1 MFGNK
6 GKQLEARLGECE
18 IRAAATKALIDAIDR
33 SMAIIEFE
41 PDGKVIGAN
50 ANFSR
55 VMGYAASELPGMHHR
70 SFCQPSY
77 ASSKSY
83 SDMWARLARGDF
95 VSGRFPRIARDG
107 REVWLEASYN
117 PVLGADGRVVK
128 VVKVASDIT
137 DKVRAES
144 EATALL
150 NAINRSMAV
159 ISFTPDGTIL
169 DANAN
174 FLKTVG
180 YSKEEVVGRHHRIFC
195 EAEEAAKPDYAA
207 FWQRLASGEFVA
219 DDFKR
224 VARDGRV
231 IWLEASYNPVFDPAG
246 KLYKVVK
253 FAADITEKKVQ
264 QLAEQESARVAWRV
278 SSETD
283 AIATEGAAI
292 IERASSEMRAIAET
306 VQLTSERVGELGKQS
321 DQITS
326 IVKTIR
332 EIADQTNL
340 LALNAAIEAAR
351 AGEQGRGFAVV
362 ADEVRKLAERTSLS
376 TTEIGGMV
384 QRIQDGTRSAIVSME
399 SSLVKAGSGVEL
411 AGSAGQAIKR
421 ISNGAR
427 EVVQAVSKFSSVVDG

>member
-1 MFGNK
+1 MFGNRSR
-6 GKQLEARLGECE
+6 QLEVKLGECE
-18 IRAAATKALIDAIDR
+18 QRAAAAKALIDAIDR

-55 VMGYAASELPGMHHR
+55 VMGYGTGELPGMHHR
-70 SFCQPSY
+70 SFCQPAY
-77 ASSKSY
+77 AASAAY
-83 SDMWARLARGDF
+83 GDMWSRLGRGDF

-117 PVLGADGRVVK
+117 PVLGGDGRVVK

-137 DKVRAES
+137 EKVRAES
-144 EATALL
+144 ESIALL

-169 DANAN
+169 DANPN

-180 YSKEEVVGRHHRIFC
+180 YSKEDVVGRHHRMFC
-195 EAEEAAKPDYAA
+195 EADLVASPDYTA

-219 DDFKR
+219 GDFRR

-253 FAADITEKKVQ
+253 FAADITEKKLQ
-264 QLAEQESARVAWRV
+264 QLAEQDSARVAWRV

-306 VQLTSERVGELGKQS
+306 VQLTSERVSELGKQS

-376 TTEIGGMV
+376 TKEIGDMV
-384 QRIQDGTRSAIVSME
+384 QRIQDGTRSAIQSME

-411 AGSAGQAIKR
+411 AGSAGQAIKP
-421 ISNGAR
+421 ISTGAR
-427 EVVQAVSKFSSVVDG
+427 EVVQAVSKFSSVIDG

>member
-1 MFGNK
+1 MFGNRSR
-6 GKQLEARLGECE
+6 QLEVRLGECE
-18 IRAAATKALIDAIDR
+18 IRAAAAKALIDAIDR

-83 SDMWARLARGDF
+83 SDMWGRLARGDF
-95 VSGRFPRIARDG
+95 VSGRFPRLARDG

-137 DKVRAES
+137 EKVRAES
-144 EATALL
+144 ESTALL

-169 DANAN
+169 DANPN

-180 YSKEEVVGRHHRIFC
+180 YSKDEVVGRHHRIFC
-195 EAEEAAKPDYAA
+195 DAEEVAAPGYAA

-219 DDFKR
+219 GDFKR
-224 VARDGRV
+224 LARDGRV
-231 IWLEASYNPVFDPAG
+231 VWLEASYNPVFDPAG
-246 KLYKVVK
+246 RLYKVVK

-306 VQLTSERVGELGKQS
+306 VQLTSDRVGELGKQS

-376 TTEIGGMV
+376 TREIGDMV
-384 QRIQDGTRSAIVSME
+384 QRIQDGTRSAIQSME
-399 SSLVKAGSGVEL
+399 SSLEKAGSGVEL
-411 AGSAGQAIKR
+411 AGSAGEAIGR

>member
-1 MFGNK
+1 MFGK
-6 GKQLEARLGECE
+6 KSKQLEAALGECE
-18 IRAAATKALIDAIDR
+18 TRAAATKALIDAIDR

-41 PDGKVIGAN
+41 PDGKVITAN
-50 ANFSR
+50 ANFAR
-55 VMGYAASELPGMHHR
+55 AMGYSAAELAGMHHR
-70 SFCQPSY
+70 SFCQPSF
-77 ASSKSY
+77 ASSAAY
-83 SDMWARLARGDF
+83 GDMWARLARGDF
-95 VSGRFPRIARDG
+95 VSGRFPRLARDG

-117 PVLGADGRVVK
+117 PVLSADGRVVK
-128 VVKVASDIT
+128 VVKVASEIT

-144 EATALL
+144 ESNALL
-150 NAINRSMAV
+150 AAINRSMAV
-159 ISFTPDGTIL
+159 ISFNPDGTIL
-169 DANAN
+169 DANPN

-180 YSKEEVVGRHHRIFC
+180 YAKEDIVGRHHRMFC
-195 EAEEAAKPDYAA
+195 ESELTASPEYAA
-207 FWQRLASGEFVA
+207 FWQRLASGEFVSG
-219 DDFKR
+219 DFRR
-224 VARDGRV
+224 VARDGTV

-264 QLAEQESARVAWRV
+264 QLAEQDSARVAWRV
-278 SSETD
+278 SSETE

-306 VQLTSERVGELGKQS
+306 VQLTSDRVGELGKQS

-376 TTEIGGMV
+376 TKEIGDTV
-384 QRIQDGTRSAIVSME
+384 QRIQDGTRSAIQSME
-399 SSLVKAGSGVEL
+399 SSLFKAGSGVEL
-411 AGSAGQAIKR
+411 AGSARQAIER

>member
-1 MFGNK
+1 MFGSRSK
-6 GKQLEARLGECE
+6 ELEQRLGQCE
-18 IRAAATKALIDAIDR
+18 VRAAAAKALLDAIDR
-33 SMAIIEFE
+33 SMAVIEFE
-41 PDGKVIGAN
+41 PDGRVVRAN
-50 ANFSR
+50 ANFAR
-55 VMGYAASELPGMHHR
+55 VMAYPEADIAGMHHR
-70 SFCQPSY
+70 SFCSEAY
-77 ASSKSY
+77 AASPAYAAHWS
-83 SDMWARLARGDF
+83 ALRRGEC

-107 REVWLEASYN
+107 REIWLEASYN
-117 PVLGADGRVVK
+117 PVFGADGAVIK
-128 VVKVASDIT
+128 VMKVACDIT
-137 DKVRAES
+137 AEVQAES
-144 EATALL
+144 EAAALL
-150 NAINRSMAV
+150 RAINRSMAV
-159 ISFTPDGTIL
+159 ISFKPDGTIV
-169 DANAN
+169 DANDN
-174 FLKTVG
+174 FLSAVG
-180 YSKEEVVGRHHRIFC
+180 YTRADVVGRHHRMFC
-195 EAEEAAKPDYAA
+195 EADMIASADYQT
-207 FWQRLASGEFVA
+207 FWTRLNAGEFVSGEFR
-219 DDFKR
+219 R

-246 KLYKVVK
+246 RLYKVVK

-306 VQLTSERVGELGKQS
+306 VQLTSDRVGELGKQS

-376 TTEIGGMV
+376 TREIGEMV
-384 QRIQDGTRSAIVSME
+384 QRIQDGTRSAIQSME

-411 AGSAGQAIKR
+411 AGSAGEAIGR

-427 EVVQAVSKFSSVVDG
+427 EVVHAVSKFSSVVDG

>member
-1 MFGNK
+1 MFGNRSR
-6 GKQLEARLGECE
+6 QLEVRLGECE
-18 IRAAATKALIDAIDR
+18 IRAAAAKALIDAIDR

-41 PDGKVIGAN
+41 PDGRVIGAN

-70 SFCQPSY
+70 SFCLPAY
-77 ASSKSY
+77 ASSNAY

-95 VSGRFPRIARDG
+95 VSGRFPRLARDG

-137 DKVRAES
+137 EKVRAES
-144 EATALL
+144 ESTALL

-169 DANAN
+169 DANTN

-180 YSKEEVVGRHHRIFC
+180 YSKDEVVGRHHRIFC
-195 EAEEAAKPDYAA
+195 EAEEVATPGYAA

-219 DDFKR
+219 GDFKR
-224 VARDGRV
+224 LARDGRV
-231 IWLEASYNPVFDPAG
+231 VWLEASYNPVFDPAG
-246 KLYKVVK
+246 RLYKVVK

-306 VQLTSERVGELGKQS
+306 VQLTSDRVGELGKQS

-326 IVKTIR
+326 IVRTIR

-376 TTEIGGMV
+376 TREIGDMV
-384 QRIQDGTRSAIVSME
+384 QRIQDGTRSAIQSME
-399 SSLVKAGSGVEL
+399 SSLEKAGSGVEL
-411 AGSAGQAIKR
+411 AGSAGEAIGR

>member
-6 GKQLEARLGECE
+6 GRQLEARLGECE
-18 IRAAATKALIDAIDR
+18 IRAAAAKALIDAIDR

-50 ANFSR
+50 ANFAR

-95 VSGRFPRIARDG
+95 VSGRFPRVARDG
-107 REVWLEASYN
+107 REIWLEASYN

-180 YSKEEVVGRHHRIFC
+180 YTKEEIVGRHHRIFC
-195 EAEEAAKPDYAA
+195 AAELTASPEYAA
-207 FWQRLASGEFVA
+207 FWQRLNAGEFVA
-219 DDFKR
+219 GDFRR
-224 VARDGRV
+224 VTRDGREV
-231 IWLEASYNPVFDPAG
+231 WLEASYNPVFDPNG

-253 FAADITEKKVQ
+253 FAADVTEKKVQ

-278 SSETD
+278 STETD

-292 IERASSEMRAIAET
+292 IERASSEMQAIAET

-376 TTEIGGMV
+376 TKEIGDMV
-384 QRIQDGTRSAIVSME
+384 KRIQDGTRGAIQSME
-399 SSLVKAGSGVEL
+399 SSLEKAGSGVEL
-411 AGSAGQAIKR
+411 ASSAGQAIKR
-421 ISNGAR
+421 ISSGAR
-427 EVVQAVSKFSSVVDG
+427 EVVQAVSKFSSVVEG

>member
-6 GKQLEARLGECE
+6 GRQLEARLGECE
-18 IRAAATKALIDAIDR
+18 IRAAAAKALIDAIDR

-50 ANFSR
+50 ANFAR

-95 VSGRFPRIARDG
+95 VSGRFPRVARDG
-107 REVWLEASYN
+107 REIWLEASYN

-180 YSKEEVVGRHHRIFC
+180 YTKEEIVGRHHRIFC
-195 EAEEAAKPDYAA
+195 AAELTASPEYAA
-207 FWQRLASGEFVA
+207 FWQRLNAGEFVA
-219 DDFKR
+219 GDFRR
-224 VARDGRV
+224 VTRDGREV
-231 IWLEASYNPVFDPAG
+231 WLEASYNPVFDPNG

-253 FAADITEKKVQ
+253 FAADVTEKKVQ

-278 SSETD
+278 STETD

-292 IERASSEMRAIAET
+292 IERASSEMQAIAET

-376 TTEIGGMV
+376 TAEIGGMV

>member
-1 MFGNK
+1 M
-6 GKQLEARLGECE
+6 
-18 IRAAATKALIDAIDR
+18 
-33 SMAIIEFE
+33 
-41 PDGKVIGAN
+41 
-50 ANFSR
+50 
-55 VMGYAASELPGMHHR
+55 
-70 SFCQPSY
+70 
-77 ASSKSY
+77 
-83 SDMWARLARGDF
+83 
-95 VSGRFPRIARDG
+95 SGRFPRVARDG
-107 REVWLEASYN
+107 REIWLEASYN

-180 YSKEEVVGRHHRIFC
+180 YTKEEIVGRHHRIFC
-195 EAEEAAKPDYAA
+195 AAELTASPEYAA
-207 FWQRLASGEFVA
+207 FWQRLNAGEFVA
-219 DDFKR
+219 GDFRR
-224 VARDGRV
+224 VTRDGREV
-231 IWLEASYNPVFDPAG
+231 WLEASYNPVFDPAG

-253 FAADITEKKVQ
+253 FATDITEKKVQ

-292 IERASSEMRAIAET
+292 IERASSEMKAIAET
-306 VQLTSERVGELGKQS
+306 VQLTSDRVGDLGKQS

-376 TTEIGGMV
+376 TAEIGGMV

-421 ISNGAR
+421 ISSGAR
-427 EVVQAVSKFSSVVDG
+427 EVVQAVSKFSSVVEG

>member
-1 MFGNK
+1 MFGNRSRQIEVK
-6 GKQLEARLGECE
+6 LGECE
-18 IRAAATKALIDAIDR
+18 QRAAAAKALIDAIDR

-55 VMGYAASELPGMHHR
+55 VMGYGTGELPGMHHR
-70 SFCQPSY
+70 SFCQPAY
-77 ASSKSY
+77 AASAAY
-83 SDMWARLARGDF
+83 GDMWSRLGRGDF

-117 PVLGADGRVVK
+117 PVLGGDGRVVK

-137 DKVRAES
+137 EKVRAES
-144 EATALL
+144 ESIALL

-169 DANAN
+169 DANPN

-180 YSKEEVVGRHHRIFC
+180 YSKEDVVGRHHRMLC
-195 EAEEAAKPDYAA
+195 EADLVASPDYTA

-219 DDFKR
+219 GDFRR

-253 FAADITEKKVQ
+253 FAADITEKKLQ
-264 QLAEQESARVAWRV
+264 QLAEQDSARVAWRV

-306 VQLTSERVGELGKQS
+306 VQLTSERVSELGKQS

-376 TTEIGGMV
+376 TKEIGDMV
-384 QRIQDGTRSAIVSME
+384 QRIQDGTRSAIQSME

-421 ISNGAR
+421 ISTGAR
-427 EVVQAVSKFSSVVDG
+427 EVVQAVSKFSSVIDG

>member
-6 GKQLEARLGECE
+6 GKQLEVRLGECE
-18 IRAAATKALIDAIDR
+18 IRAAASKALIDAIDR

-41 PDGKVIGAN
+41 PDGKVIAAN

-55 VMGYAASELPGMHHR
+55 VMGYGVSELPGMHHR

-77 ASSKSY
+77 ASSTAY
-83 SDMWARLARGDF
+83 TDMWARLARGDF
-95 VSGRFPRIARDG
+95 VSGRFPRVARDG

-169 DANAN
+169 DANPN

-180 YSKEEVVGRHHRIFC
+180 YSKEEVVGRQHRIFC
-195 EAEEAAKPDYAA
+195 EAEEVAAPGYAT

-219 DDFKR
+219 GDFKR
-224 VARDGRV
+224 LARDGRV

-253 FAADITEKKVQ
+253 FATDITEKKVQ

-306 VQLTSERVGELGKQS
+306 VQLTSDRVGELGKQS

-376 TTEIGGMV
+376 TKEIGDMV
-384 QRIQDGTRSAIVSME
+384 QRIQDGTRGAIQSME

-411 AGSAGQAIKR
+411 AGNAGQAIKR

-427 EVVQAVSKFSSVVDG
+427 EVVQAVSKFSSVVEG

>member
-6 GKQLEARLGECE
+6 GKQLEVRLGECE
-18 IRAAATKALIDAIDR
+18 IRAAASKALIDAIDR

-41 PDGKVIGAN
+41 PDGKVIAAN

-55 VMGYAASELPGMHHR
+55 VMGYGVSELPGMHHR
-70 SFCQPSY
+70 SFCQPAY
-77 ASSKSY
+77 ASSASY
-83 SDMWARLARGDF
+83 TDMWARLARGDF
-95 VSGRFPRIARDG
+95 VSGRFPRVARDG

-144 EATALL
+144 EANALL

-169 DANAN
+169 DANPN

-195 EAEEAAKPDYAA
+195 EAEEVAKPDYAA

-219 DDFKR
+219 GDFKR
-224 VARDGRV
+224 LARDGRV

-376 TTEIGGMV
+376 TKEIGDMV
-384 QRIQDGTRSAIVSME
+384 QRIQDGTRGAIQSME

-411 AGSAGQAIKR
+411 AGNAGQAIKR

-427 EVVQAVSKFSSVVDG
+427 EVVQAVSKFSSVVEG